1 MPMQQC
7 TFDSCKG
14 LLMLGDKLERALKRI
29 GVDSQKVSNW
39 VGKPCGCEER
49 REKLNQ
55 LHAWALRT
63 LRGTVDDAEVYLH
76 RILEEEE
83 EDE

>member
-1 MPMQQC
+1 M
-7 TFDSCKG
+7 F
-14 LLMLGDKLERALKRI
+14 LGDRIERALKRI
-29 GVDSQKVSNW
+29 GLDSNRVSNW
-39 VGKPCGCEER
+39 LGKPCGCEER

-76 RILEEEE
+76 RILKEE
-83 EDE
+83 EDELHNTRNL